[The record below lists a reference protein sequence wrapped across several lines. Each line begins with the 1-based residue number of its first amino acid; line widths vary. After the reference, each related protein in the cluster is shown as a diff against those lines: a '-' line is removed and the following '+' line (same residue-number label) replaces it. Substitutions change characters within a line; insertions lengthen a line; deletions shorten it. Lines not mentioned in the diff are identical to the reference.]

1 MAAGSGG
8 IRAGRAFIELFTED
22 SAVGRG
28 LRAASAKMAAWGA
41 SVNKLGS
48 SIGDAVGTT
57 FTAMAKGA
65 KLAGFA
71 IAGIGAGLIGAA
83 KLFADA
89 DRSTMSGAQAA
100 AADRIK
106 DSFSALMDGA
116 KALNNTLMTALQP
129 GIEAVIDIVRV
140 GMSAFRSWVDSHGEL
155 LSAVTDFLGGVR
167 DALSAGEIGLA
178 AEIAWAGVKTA
189 WAAGV
194 AWVME
199 ATNGWKTSFQQTLS
213 EAFLG
218 VGKIAGDV
226 WNGIADASQTA
237 ADFMVDIFQS
247 AVGAVARAFAFV
259 GEKIG
264 LLEEGTAEQLSK
276 DQGQT
281 AADRK
286 AARQKRDDATLRQ
299 RAKQEEEFGQTVLD
313 ANKAIADANRAALD
327 DARADVEAKRQELV
341 ALQNKAK
348 EVAKPIETGIKQG
361 VGEKGSVAGAFG
373 GGRMLGQLAG
383 DVSGKSIAESTRET
397 AKQTKRTA
405 DATAAI
411 AAREPGL
418 AVT

>member
-41 SVNKLGS
+41 SVNKLGA
-48 SIGDAVGTT
+48 SIGDGVQSAFNGI
-57 FTAMAKGA
+57 AKGA

-71 IAGIGAGLIGAA
+71 VAGIGAGLLGAA

-89 DRSTMSGAQAA
+89 DRSAMTGEQAT
-100 AADRIK
+100 AADRMR

-116 KALNNTLMTALQP
+116 KALNNVFMTALQP
-129 GIEAVIDIVRV
+129 GIEAIVDIVRL
-140 GMSAFRSWVDSHGEL
+140 GMNAFRKWVDENGAL
-155 LSAVTDFLGGVR
+155 LTAVTDFLGGVR
-167 DALSAGEIGLA
+167 DALSAGDIGLA

-199 ATNGWKTSFQQTLS
+199 ATNDWKTSLQQTMS

-218 VGKIAGDV
+218 LGRIAGNV
-226 WNGIADASQTA
+226 WNGIADAAQTA

-264 LLEEGTAEQLSK
+264 LLEEGTAEQLGK
-276 DQGQT
+276 DQEKN
-281 AADRK
+281 ASDRK

-299 RAKQEEEFGQTVLD
+299 RAKEEEAFGQTVLD
-313 ANKAIADANRAALD
+313 ANKAIADSNRAAID
-327 DARADVEAKRQELV
+327 DAKAEWENKRQELV

-348 EVAKPIETGIKQG
+348 EVAKPIETGIKKG
-361 VGEKGSVAGAFG
+361 IEEKGTVAGTFG
-373 GGRMLGQLAG
+373 GGRGLGQLAG
-383 DVSGKSIAESTRET
+383 DVSGKSIAENTRET

-405 DATAAI
+405 DAVAGLAG
-411 AAREPGL
+411 GL